1 MSEALRIAIQRA
13 ASDEVVRTC
22 LSGPSDG
29 GGADAA
35 VDFDIDVMA
44 TSFDHRPDLRHLGFH
59 RGDVWLPA
67 EAGVDS
73 HDQDHVEQIQH
84 MHDLGGRCRWIE
96 RHCRAGTEL
105 ANMAQRAMQMVA
117 RLGMDDQHLAASLDI
132 QVREFVRLFDHEVS
146 FERPV
151 GPVANR
157 GDDVGSERKVGH
169 ETAIHD
175 IELETIDTGLV
186 EGDDLVAEAAE
197 VSGKNRW
204 DDGEWPR

>member
-1 MSEALRIAIQRA
+1 
-13 ASDEVVRTC
+13 
-22 LSGPSDG
+22 
-29 GGADAA
+29 
-35 VDFDIDVMA
+35 
-44 TSFDHRPDLRHLGFH
+44 
-59 RGDVWLPA
+59 
-67 EAGVDS
+67 
-73 HDQDHVEQIQH
+73 